1 MKVVCKLQ
9 KSLWNH
15 AGKNH
20 GKTHTFALESRTK
33 AYRVISRADV
43 VSTTDILSYAV
54 WSQVAEL

>member
-9 KSLWNH
+9 KSLSNQ
-15 AGKNH
+15 AGKNME
-20 GKTHTFALESRTK
+20 KHTFAFESTK

>member
-1 MKVVCKLQ
+1 MQ
-9 KSLWNH
+9 E
-15 AGKNH
+15 KNH